1 MARRKELR
9 YLTVEILEGFDGTG
23 AVNDS
28 LIATDTVMGV
38 DTLDLADDRT
48 LIPVGAR
55 FTTAGIA
62 TIRTVTAAQNSM
74 QWTVTVD
81 ATAGNFTITFN
92 GQTTASISES
102 AAASAVQSALEALSN
117 VAVGELLVTGSA
129 GGPYTITAAGTLANT
144 SGHVL
149 TVADVDL
156 TGGGDSVTRTVV
168 QDGTTTWEITFTPA
182 IATGS
187 VPADGDVVTFYPR
200 KLEMKI
206 GEGNIEHTKNK
217 DPQIDLDRGVLDG
230 ARAGAEQPMEVS
242 FSYVYDW
249 LKSSTGDAI
258 TVDEALEQEGD
269 ASDWISAAADPC
281 EPYQVTIKVIDSPPC
296 GSEEAEIILY
306 KYFMPRT
313 INASVEAASVTV
325 SGVCVATK
333 PTKHRV
339 ANNAN
344 AIGVI
349 Y

>member
-9 YLTVEILEGFDGTG
+9 FLTVEILDGFDGTG
-23 AVNDS
+23 AVNDT
-28 LIATDTVMGV
+28 LAADDTVMGV
-38 DTLDLADDRT
+38 DTLDLADART
-48 LIPVGAR
+48 IVPVGAR

-62 TIRTVTAAQNSM
+62 TIRTVTATQYSM
-74 QWTVTVD
+74 QWTITVD
-81 ATAGNFTITFN
+81 ATSGTWTATFN
-92 GQTTASISES
+92 GQTTSALAEN
-102 AAASAVQSALEALSN
+102 AAAATVQTAFEALSN
-117 VAVGELLVTGSA
+117 VAAGELLVTGSS
-129 GGPYTITAAGTLANT
+129 GGPYTVTAAGTLANT
-144 SGHVL
+144 AGHVL
-149 TVADVDL
+149 SVVSVDL
-156 TGGGDSVTRTVV
+156 AGGGGTVTRTVV
-168 QDGTTTWEITFTPA
+168 QDGTDTWEITFTPA

-187 VPADGDVVTFYPR
+187 VPGNNDVVTFYPR
-200 KLEMKI
+200 KLEAKI

-217 DPQIDLDRGVLDG
+217 DPQIDTDRGILDG
-230 ARAGAEQPMEVS
+230 ARAGTEQPMEVS

-249 LKSSTGDAI
+249 LKASSGDPI

-269 ASDWISAAADPC
+269 ASDWISAASDPC

-325 SGVCVATK
+325 TGVCVATK
-333 PTKHRV
+333 PTKYRV

>member
-9 YLTVEILEGFDGTG
+9 YLTVELLDGFNGTG

-28 LIATDTVMGV
+28 LAALDTVMGI

-48 LIPVGAR
+48 IVPVGAR

-62 TIRTVTAAQNSM
+62 TVRTVTATQYSM
-74 QWTVTVD
+74 QWTVTID
-81 ATAGNFTITFN
+81 ATGGTFTLTFD
-92 GQTTASISES
+92 GQTTSALAEN
-102 AAASAVQSALEALSN
+102 AAAADVETALEALSN
-117 VAVGELLVTGSA
+117 VGVDELLVTGSA
-129 GGPYTITAAGTLANT
+129 GGPFTITAAGTLANT
-144 SGHVL
+144 SGFVL
-149 TVADVDL
+149 SANGASL
-156 TGGGDSVTRTVV
+156 TGGASTAVVATV
-168 QDGTTTWEITFTPA
+168 QDGTDTWEITFTPA

-187 VPADGDVVTFYPR
+187 VPANNDVVTFYPR
-200 KLEMKI
+200 KLEAKI

-217 DPQIDLDRGVLDG
+217 DPQIDLDRGILDG
-230 ARAGAEQPMEVS
+230 ARAGSEQPMEVS

-249 LKSSTGDAI
+249 LKASSGDPI

-281 EPYQVTIKVIDSPPC
+281 EPYQVTIKVIDKPPC
-296 GSEEAEIILY
+296 GSEEAEVILY

-325 SGVCVATK
+325 TGVCVATK
-333 PTKHRV
+333 PTKYRV
-339 ANNAN
+339 ANNDN